1 MLAKINHTSLN
12 RRIVKGLLFFALLGF
27 TPAWSE
33 TSFTIPAQYGEIIH
47 QWDQRSPN
55 QLFIIGIG
63 HRDTLTRANGNNTP
77 RVQAEVYKIGEW
89 LIHHQEVGLLL
100 PEGFFKSPTTR
111 MDPLAMKTPENGIS
125 CAKPTD
131 LPALQ
136 ERLVD
141 PGTFVNAEMLLK
153 ADHPLRTAQVED
165 LGLYMEVREGLLKL
179 VNNRTPSCDIPL
191 LRSELDYLQ
200 ERRTATMLQ
209 NIPGIIDQ
217 EFRQGTIRHKKA
229 IFTIGIAHLRD
240 IIKYIDAQ
248 EITIHPPP
256 SAPGDRADYHAELRL
271 PKDNFGVSIIIPRTL
286 AKDQRLLEINRL
298 DKIVEESRRQT
309 ALRASPPLNG
319 APIPVP

>member
-1 MLAKINHTSLN
+1 MLAKIGHTSLN
-12 RRIVKGLLFFALLGF
+12 RRAWKWALFFALF
-27 TPAWSE
+27 SFASARAE
-33 TSFTIPAQYGEIIH
+33 TSLTLPSQYGEIIH
-47 QWDQRSPN
+47 QSNQESPN
-55 QLFIIGIG
+55 QLFIVGIG
-63 HRDTLTRANGNNTP
+63 HRDTLTRANGNNTS

-100 PEGFFKSPTTR
+100 PEGFFKSPTTT
-111 MDPLAMKTPENGIS
+111 MDPPAMKTPENGIS
-125 CAKPTD
+125 CIKPMD

-136 ERLVD
+136 ERLGD

-179 VNNRTPSCDIPL
+179 VNNRSPSCDISL

-200 ERRTATMLQ
+200 ERRTATLLQ
-209 NIPGIIDQ
+209 NIPGIIDR
-217 EFRQGTIRHKKA
+217 EFQQGSIRHKKA

-256 SAPGDRADYHAELRL
+256 SAPGGRADYHAELRL
-271 PKDNFGVSIIIPRTL
+271 PKDKFGISVIIPRTL
-286 AKDQRLLEINRL
+286 AKDQKLLEINRL
-298 DKIVEESRRQT
+298 DKVVEESRRRT
-309 ALRASPPLNG
+309 ALRISSPLN
-319 APIPVP
+319 